1 MELILIRHGKAQK
14 RGSIFPDH
22 QRKLVTKGINQLNE
36 DIPFLN
42 EYLRSKK
49 QVYLWSSNILRAM
62 ESAEIIKNICSI
74 AEIKVQDFIGHG
86 DFDGL
91 SRRLKQMQEGCTII
105 IVGHEP
111 DLSNWTQ
118 LICNKT
124 VDFKKGAV
132 AEIKINSINELT
144 IELTGKLIAF
154 AEPGNYRQL
163 LS

>member
-62 ESAEIIKNICSI
+62 ETAEIIKNICSI
-74 AEIKVQDFIGHG
+74 AEITVQDFIGHG

-91 SRRLKQMQEGCTII
+91 SRRLKQMHEGCTII

-124 VDFKKGAV
+124 VDFKKGA
-132 AEIKINSINELT
+132 AIEIKIFLTKELSG
-144 IELTGKLIAF
+144 ELIAQ
-154 AEPGNYRQL
+154 AEPGNYQQL
-163 LS
+163 LV